1 MSSQTR
7 QFCSLSRFPI
17 VCVAVINSPNNGQAR
32 APLQKARDSV
42 SGGWE
47 SDLISINCEW
57 PAGALGPHMFF
68 LAAVSQR
75 ARRGAFAETA
85 RCTDLL

>member
-1 MSSQTR
+1 M
-7 QFCSLSRFPI
+7 
-17 VCVAVINSPNNGQAR
+17 AVINSPNNGRAR

-57 PAGALGPHMFF
+57 PAGTLRAPYVFF
-68 LAAVSQR
+68 FWGAVSQR
-75 ARRGAFAETA
+75 ACRGAFAETA